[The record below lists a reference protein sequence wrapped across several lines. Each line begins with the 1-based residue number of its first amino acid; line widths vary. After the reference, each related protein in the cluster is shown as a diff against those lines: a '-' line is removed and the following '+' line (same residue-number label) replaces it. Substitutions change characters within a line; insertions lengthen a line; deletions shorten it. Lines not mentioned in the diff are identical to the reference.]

1 MLRRFHLSLNSSDL
15 EGSFTVDIDLRGA
28 YRAYASPASK
38 RRYQYAVLG
47 TFLLGINFLYSEYN
61 GLIAIRDQYEESLPG
76 RAEALAGDRW
86 YEGGR
91 TDPARYLIV
100 ASDEEG
106 QVYSGEVRYVFRY
119 FLWAEEVDVTTD
131 LAAEEEAGKEYDH
144 VWDIKLGTWYF

>member
-1 MLRRFHLSLNSSDL
+1 MADL

-47 TFLLGINFLYSEYN
+47 TLLLGINFLYSEYN

-106 QVYSGEVRYVFRY
+106 QVSSGEVRYVFRY

-131 LAAEEEAGKEYDH
+131 PAAEERAGKEYDH
-144 VWDIKLGTWYF
+144 VLDIKLGTWYF

>member
-86 YEGGR
+86 YEGGLS
-91 TDPARYLIV
+91 LI
-100 ASDEEG
+100 
-106 QVYSGEVRYVFRY
+106 
-119 FLWAEEVDVTTD
+119 
-131 LAAEEEAGKEYDH
+131 H
-144 VWDIKLGTWYF
+144 I

>member
-1 MLRRFHLSLNSSDL
+1 M
-15 EGSFTVDIDLRGA
+15 DIDLRGA

-91 TDPARYLIV
+91 TDPARYPIV

-144 VWDIKLGTWYF
+144 VLDIKLGTWYF

>member
-1 MLRRFHLSLNSSDL
+1 M
-15 EGSFTVDIDLRGA
+15 DIDLRGA

-91 TDPARYLIV
+91 TDPA
-100 ASDEEG
+100 
-106 QVYSGEVRYVFRY
+106 
-119 FLWAEEVDVTTD
+119 
-131 LAAEEEAGKEYDH
+131 AEEEAGKEYDH
-144 VWDIKLGTWYF
+144 VLDIKLGTWYF